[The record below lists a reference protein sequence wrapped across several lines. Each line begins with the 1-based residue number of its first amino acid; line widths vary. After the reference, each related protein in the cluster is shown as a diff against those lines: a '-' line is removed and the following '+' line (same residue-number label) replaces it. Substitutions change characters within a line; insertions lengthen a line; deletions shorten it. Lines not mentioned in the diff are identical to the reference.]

1 MDTILNAR
9 TTWDNQTESRSKA
22 VGSKSKLTA
31 FINSQKKN
39 ETAWFLFSL
48 VFQGVF
54 FLPVPS
60 VLTFYFG
67 APAYLVIITLGFFF
81 ANIIA
86 GMSSM
91 GIKTIIYLFLA
102 STIVHLLLLAAFII

>member
-1 MDTILNAR
+1 MNTILDAR
-9 TTWDNQTESRSKA
+9 SSWDRTEKQSKA
-22 VGSKSKLTA
+22 TRNESKLTA
-31 FINSQKKN
+31 FINSQAKYA
-39 ETAWFLFSL
+39 TAWFLASL
-48 VFQGVF
+48 TFQGVF
-54 FLPVPS
+54 FLPIPS

>member
-1 MDTILNAR
+1 MDTVLNAR
-9 TTWDNQTESRSKA
+9 TSWDQPEKQLKVARHE
-22 VGSKSKLTA
+22 SKLTA
-31 FINSQKKN
+31 FINSQSKYA
-39 ETAWFLFSL
+39 TAWFLASL
-48 VFQGVF
+48 TFQGVF
-54 FLPVPS
+54 FLPIPS

-91 GIKTIIYLFLA
+91 GIKTIIYLLLA